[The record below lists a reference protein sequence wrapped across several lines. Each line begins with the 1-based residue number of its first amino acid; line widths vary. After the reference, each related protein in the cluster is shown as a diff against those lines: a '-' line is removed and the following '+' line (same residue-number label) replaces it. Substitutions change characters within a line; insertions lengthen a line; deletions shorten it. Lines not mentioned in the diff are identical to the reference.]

1 MSDRQMRIVFS
12 SGIHDLA
19 AKNASFDSGILRVA
33 YTGKNRNNSF
43 ISKETFERCMPSIYN
58 CPIVCRYDR
67 EEDEIGS
74 HDMELVAKPGSGM
87 KIVNLTHPVGV
98 IPESAKYFWEE
109 IEDDSGVHEYLCID
123 ALIWKRQEAYDKIK
137 ANGVT
142 DESMEISVK
151 DGEMIDGVYV
161 IKDFEFTA
169 FCLLGTAQPCF
180 ESASLEMF
188 SYDAFKQE
196 LAEMMHEFKEAFCL
210 EQHAATAAAAENNTH
225 YSEGGE
231 NVLEE
236 KNALMAEYGLSA
248 DMIDFNIDEFSV
260 EELRGKFEAM
270 KATESEP
277 AKPDIQKNEFALEE
291 QFREGI
297 MVALSAEKVSTDWG
311 EMVRYWYVD
320 YDKDISE
327 VYCYDCEDWNLY
339 GFTYSMDGDNVV
351 IDFASKKRKKFSIVD
366 YDEGEQRSVFAE
378 VYALVAQ
385 KYADNETQWSEKYQ
399 EAENK
404 YSAAQE
410 ELAGLRQY
418 KADAENAAKEAACQE
433 VLGRFAKLAG
443 VEEFDALCGDHA
455 AYSVEALEEKCYAIL
470 GRNGVTE
477 KFAFEPKSPKLP
489 IDNNAGRNTD
499 TEPYGGVFV
508 KYGIHN

>member
-1 MSDRQMRIVFS
+1 MSERQMRIVFS
-12 SGIHDLA
+12 SGIHDLTA
-19 AKNASFDSGILRVA
+19 RNSSFDSGILRVA

-43 ISKETFERCMPSIYN
+43 ISKETFEKCMPSIYN

-74 HDMELVAKPGSGM
+74 HDIELVSTPGKGM
-87 KIVNLTHPVGV
+87 KIVNATHPVGV
-98 IPESAKYFWEE
+98 IPESAKFYWEE
-109 IEDDSGVHEYLCID
+109 IEDDSGLHEYLCID

-137 ANGVT
+137 DNGVT

-161 IKDFEFTA
+161 IRDFEFTA

-180 ESASLEMF
+180 ESASLEVF

-196 LAEMMHEFKEAFCL
+196 LAEMMHEFKESFCL
-210 EQHAATAAAAENNTH
+210 EQPAAAASAAENTH

-260 EELRGKFEAM
+260 DELRDKFETM
-270 KATESEP
+270 KAAETEP
-277 AKPDIQKNEFALEE
+277 AKPDTAKSECALEE

-297 MVALSAEKVSTDWG
+297 MVALSAEKVSTEWG
-311 EMVRYWYVD
+311 EMAKYWYVD
-320 YDKDISE
+320 YDKDAAE

-339 GFTYSMDGDNVV
+339 GFSYSMNGDNVV
-351 IDFASKKRKKFSIVD
+351 VDFETKRRKKFSIVD
-366 YDEGEQRSVFAE
+366 YDEGEQKSVFAE
-378 VYALVAQ
+378 VYEIMSQ
-385 KYADNETQWSEKYQ
+385 KYADNDSQWSEKYQ

-404 YSAAQE
+404 YSAMQE
-410 ELAGLRQY
+410 ELTSLRQY
-418 KADAENAAKEAACQE
+418 KADAENEAKENACKD
-433 VLGRFAKLAG
+433 VLEKFAKLAG
-443 VEEFDALCGDHA
+443 VAEFDALCKDHA
-455 AYSVEALEEKCYAIL
+455 AYSVEDLEEKCYAIL
-470 GRNGVTE
+470 GRNGVNE
-477 KFAFEPKSPKLP
+477 KFSLEPKNPKLP
-489 IDNNAGRNTD
+489 IDKNAERKMD
-499 TEPYGGVFV
+499 DEPYGGVFA
-508 KYGIHN
+508 KYGINN